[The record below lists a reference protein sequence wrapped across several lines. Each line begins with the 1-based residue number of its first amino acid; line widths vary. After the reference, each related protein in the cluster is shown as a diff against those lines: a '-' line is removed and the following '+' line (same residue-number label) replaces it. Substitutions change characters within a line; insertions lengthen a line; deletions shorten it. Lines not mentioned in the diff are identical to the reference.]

1 MAKITSLT
9 SKPRFMTSTM
19 LLFSLLMAILNTT
32 SAKVGVCYGLLGNNL
47 PSTLEVIALYKQHN
61 IQRMRLYGPN
71 HDALL
76 ALGGS
81 NIELML
87 GVPNEDLKRI
97 ANKQSV
103 ADAWVQNNIKTYP
116 TVKFRYLTVGNEIN
130 PWDSAAPF
138 LVPAMEKIQNSL
150 NAAGLGIKV
159 STAIHTGT
167 LGDSYLP
174 SKGSF
179 KTEYKQILDPLIRFL
194 VKNNSPL
201 LVNVYPYFSY
211 IENMENILLE
221 YALFTAPGPVV
232 VDQKLQ
238 YQNLFD
244 AIVDAV
250 YAALE
255 KAGGRSVE
263 VVVSETGWPS
273 AGGTMTSV
281 NNARTYNS
289 NLVRHVNGRTP
300 KRPGKP
306 IETYIFAMFNEN
318 QKTPE
323 LEKHWGL
330 FSPNKQP
337 KYHINFN

>member
-1 MAKITSLT
+1 MAKIPSLT
-9 SKPRFMTSTM
+9 SKPGFMTSTM

-47 PSTLEVIALYKQHN
+47 PSKQEVIVLYKQHN
-61 IQRMRLYGPN
+61 IQRMRLYGPD
-71 HDALL
+71 HDALQ

-87 GVPNEDLKRI
+87 
-97 ANKQSV
+97 
-103 ADAWVQNNIKTYP
+103 
-116 TVKFRYLTVGNEIN
+116 
-130 PWDSAAPF
+130 AAPF
-138 LVPAMEKIQNSL
+138 IVPAMEKIQNSL
-150 NAAGLGIKV
+150 NGAGLGIKV

-167 LGDSYLP
+167 LGVSYPP

-179 KTEYKQILDPLIRFL
+179 NTGYKQILDPLIRFL

-211 IENMENILLE
+211 IGNMKNIHLE

-232 VDQKLQ
+232 FDQKLQ

-255 KAGGRSVE
+255 KSGGGSVE

-273 AGGTMTSV
+273 AGGTATSV
-281 NNARTYNS
+281 DNARTYNS
-289 NLVRHVNGRTP
+289 NLVRHVDGGTP

-318 QKTPE
+318 QKKPE

-330 FSPNKQP
+330 FFPNKQP
-337 KYHINFN
+337 KYQINFN

>member
-1 MAKITSLT
+1 MAKIPSLT
-9 SKPRFMTSTM
+9 SKPGFMTSTM
-19 LLFSLLMAILNTT
+19 LLFSLIMAILNTT

-47 PSTLEVIALYKQHN
+47 PSKQEVIALYKQHN
-61 IQRMRLYGPN
+61 IQRMRLYGPD
-71 HDALL
+71 HDALQ

-97 ANKQSV
+97 ANSQSE
-103 ADAWVQNNIKTYP
+103 ADGWVQSNIKNYP
-116 TVKFRYLTVGNEIN
+116 TVKFRYLAVGNEIN
-130 PWDSAAPF
+130 PADSAAPF
-138 LVPAMEKIQNSL
+138 IVPAMEKIQNSL
-150 NAAGLGIKV
+150 NAARLGIKV
-159 STAIHTGT
+159 STAIHTGP
-167 LGDSYLP
+167 LGVSYPP

-179 KTEYKQILDPLIRFL
+179 STEFKQILDPLIRFL

-211 IENMENILLE
+211 IGDMKNIHLE

-232 VDQKLQ
+232 FDQNLQ

-255 KAGGRSVE
+255 KSAGGSVE

-273 AGGTMTSV
+273 AGGTATNV
-281 NNARTYNS
+281 DNARTYNS
-289 NLVRHVNGRTP
+289 NLVRHVNRGTP

-306 IETYIFAMFNEN
+306 TEAYIFAMFNEN
-318 QKTPE
+318 QKNPE

-330 FSPNKQP
+330 FFPNKQP
-337 KYHINFN
+337 VYDINFN